1 MCSKSFAQTK
11 YEWWFWG
18 SNSNYML
25 GIGNNPSGFVYP
37 TKSNYSLNINK
48 VFAAAFHTYAIDSN
62 SNLYSWGGNGII
74 GTLGLNSNKMY
85 FDSPQKV
92 ENDND
97 WLKISSNDEHTIG
110 LKKDKTLWA
119 WGRNTIG
126 QLGTGNYQSQ
136 IIPKMVNSLKI
147 WKDISTGWQHSIAL
161 KNDSSIWIWGNNTFG
176 ELGLGLDSFN
186 FNIPHKID
194 LNKWIKICA
203 AANTSFG
210 IQANGKL
217 WCWGK
222 NTLALGLSNQYNND
236 SVYFR
241 SPHEIDNSTDWVDIV
256 SSGTHTIALKKDG
269 SIWSW
274 GFNDGGQLGLDNY
287 NNTAVPTKIGT
298 QKDWVK
304 IFVGSASSYAIKAN
318 GTLWGWGEN
327 RNWQLGLGSQISIV
341 SKPTQ
346 IGTDSNWVEL
356 SCGALNV
363 FAKRSIKNICN
374 FKINSEPSDVAKFSG
389 FAFFKLKANDTMK
402 KMQWQ
407 TNLGTG
413 WINLNNAGQYDRTNT
428 DSLTVKNISLSNDG
442 QLFRCIVFGVC
453 GKDTTREA
461 KLSVWGVGTN
471 KMNNSKFSIHPNP
484 VKNILKVEGLTN
496 FSYRIETL
504 TGQSILAGNT
514 NENINTELLP
524 TGVYILNISN
534 QKVKFI
540 KE

>member
-1 MCSKSFAQTK
+1 MMFSKSFAQTK

-25 GIGNNPSGFVYP
+25 GIGNIASGFVYP
-37 TKSNYSLNINK
+37 TKSSYSLNINK
-48 VFAAAFHTYAIDSN
+48 FFTAAFHTYAIDSN
-62 SNLYSWGGNGII
+62 SHLYSWGGNGII

-85 FDSPQKV
+85 FDTPQKV

-110 LKKDKTLWA
+110 LKKDYTLWA
-119 WGRNTIG
+119 WGRNNLG

-147 WKDISTGWQHSIAL
+147 WKDISAGWQHSIAL
-161 KNDSSIWIWGNNTFG
+161 KNDSSIWAWGNNSYG
-176 ELGLGLDSFN
+176 ELGLGLDSFD
-186 FNIPHKID
+186 FNIPHKI
-194 LNKWIKICA
+194 NGSKWIKICA
-203 AANTSFG
+203 AANTTFA

-222 NTLALGLSNQYNND
+222 NTLALGLTNQFKD
-236 SVYFR
+236 SMYFK
-241 SPHEIDNSTDWVDIV
+241 SPHEIDNSTDWVDIS

-269 SIWSW
+269 SIWGW
-274 GFNDGGQLGLDNY
+274 GNNDGGQLGLNNY
-287 NNTAVPTKIGT
+287 NNTAVPTKIGNQT
-298 QKDWVK
+298 DWVK
-304 IFVGSASSYAIKAN
+304 IYVGSASSYAIKAN

-327 RNWQLGLGSQISIV
+327 RNWQLGLGSQISIIN
-341 SKPTQ
+341 KPTQ

-363 FAKRSIKNICN
+363 FAKKSIKNICN
-374 FKINSEPSDVAKFSG
+374 FKIISEPSDVAKFSG
-389 FAFFKLKANDTMK
+389 FAFFRVKANDTIK

-413 WINLNNAGQYDRTNT
+413 WINLNNAGQYDRTTT

-442 QLFRCIVFGVC
+442 QLFRCIVSGIC
-453 GKDTTREA
+453 GNDTTREA
-461 KLSVWGVGTN
+461 KLSIWGVSIN
-471 KMNNSKFSIHPNP
+471 KTINSKFRIHPNP
-484 VKNILKVEGLTN
+484 VKNILSVEGLNN
-496 FSYRIETL
+496 FSYTIETL
-504 TGQSILAGNT
+504 TGQSILTGNT
-514 NENINTELLP
+514 FENINTELLP
-524 TGVYILNISN
+524 SGVYILIISN